1 MKVLQT
7 FTNIQNYA
15 ELRSIALMFIFGKFL
30 LKVKVL
36 KIFIISTPPTM
47 QWLHVDDINEYFTKN
62 GCICNNPI
70 IQGHG
75 NFHDLEISM
84 TRERVRPWKFPSPME
99 NSMAHGNF
107 HARPYL
113 SLDSRCRRCGESE
126 LQLDVSKIWSSGRYG
141 VDVGGWKQV
150 TVHWCCILNI

>member
-1 MKVLQT
+1 M
-7 FTNIQNYA
+7 
-15 ELRSIALMFIFGKFL
+15 
-30 LKVKVL
+30 KVL

-70 IQGHG
+70 IQGHR
-75 NFHDLEISM
+75 NFQDLEISM

-113 SLDSRCRRCGESE
+113 SLDSRCEEVTEVREKVRMGCLQALLMKLKMACWEVLSKFHSQLFITYYGEN
-126 LQLDVSKIWSSGRYG
+126 WS
-141 VDVGGWKQV
+141 
-150 TVHWCCILNI
+150 CINNRENFVINALCVFPCQ